1 MTAPLIIGIDPGLS
15 GAIAILSADGGLTVH
30 DMPTHRLTRTEL
42 DLSALATIFDNLT
55 KATAPVA
62 FLERVGAM
70 PGQGVASMFKF
81 GTCYGALQG
90 LLAAHFIPVTLVTP
104 QSWKRAMGCPA
115 GKDGARARASQLL
128 PRHAGLWPL
137 KKHDGRAEAA
147 LIALYGQRQGGAA

>member
-1 MTAPLIIGIDPGLS
+1 MTGHVVIGIDPGLS
-15 GAIAILSADGGLTVH
+15 GAIAVLSPDGALVVH

-42 DLSALATIFDNLT
+42 DLPALAHIFDGLA
-55 KATAPVA
+55 KEAAPVA

-70 PGQGVASMFKF
+70 PGQGVSSMFKF
-81 GTCYGALQG
+81 GTCFGALQG

-115 GKDGARARASQLL
+115 GKDAARARASQLL
-128 PRHAGLWPL
+128 PRQAGLWPL

-147 LIALYGQRQGGAA
+147 LIALYGQRQGGDR